1 MNNSESDYDDASE
14 TDEHPVL
21 SPPLFFRSFLT
32 IASSSIACLLVYA
45 IIGVALAGLFFPKIW
60 DAMTGGQAEV
70 AAAVAIPVAMLVPW
84 LILQGI
90 ACLGIGWM
98 TAKVAPFAPEKHG
111 LILAFFLFIAWV
123 QKVLESSP
131 DKVTLNMVF
140 TVVVPLAIAYGARM
154 YCDKHVPTELKSGE
168 TSGGTPPVEE
178 TKTTN

>member
-1 MNNSESDYDDASE
+1 MNNSESEYNEVDE
-14 TDEHPVL
+14 TDEDPVL

-32 IASSSIACLLVYA
+32 IASSSIACLLSYA

-60 DAMTGGQAEV
+60 GAMTGGQAEV
-70 AAAVAIPVAMLVPW
+70 AAEVPIPVAMLVPW
-84 LILQGI
+84 MILQGI

-154 YCDKHVPTELKSGE
+154 YCDSQVPTELKEDE
-168 TSGGTPPVEE
+168 TSSGTPPAEAS
-178 TKTTN
+178 KTIN